1 MVAGALANLS
11 GLYLGTLPVTPNNK
25 NQLAARLAV
34 YDTALG
40 ELGSVT
46 VYGTAGD
53 GTTDDYAEIQSA
65 ITAAVALGCGLVLLP
80 AGRFKVSNCLAVTGS
95 KITIAG
101 QGIGV
106 TTIVGA
112 AGAYAGVTDN
122 GTDIASTIAA
132 VGRNHVTIRD
142 LTIDHLTN
150 STAANGIAFVPAT
163 AYNGTVCTDVKAINV
178 EVLGYVSH
186 QYHIWSMR
194 SQRVEISGC
203 TIDGGA
209 SAYTED
215 QNGIEIFGGYDVHIH
230 KNKIRRC
237 ANAGVYILS
246 ATPVYDDTESVNV
259 IVEGNQIGS
268 CKYGVLIQPVYDAVL
283 GAQNQTEIQVR
294 NNNIRSCNAYGVY
307 MLDEYATTDTTAIE
321 FAGNQ
326 ISGTPIGI
334 AVTSTQTK
342 SGVSRAV
349 RILHNVIRNASHASI
364 GAIYVALI
372 PNATIEGNEIYNA
385 TYDGIRL
392 TTTIGVRVTGNRITT
407 TGRSGIRADGIT
419 DGLFDDNT
427 IDGAAGTAL
436 YLTSTPVRCVATR
449 NHIRNTTNGQLSLF
463 IETGS
468 YCAAN
473 DNDFYRAASSGNELA
488 NTGTNQQTLRN
499 VALGA
504 GVGGF
509 VEA

>member
-178 EVLGYVSH
+178 EVRDALV
-186 QYHIWSMR
+186 QQKLAMCAA
-194 SQRVEISGC
+194 GC
-203 TIDGGA
+203 AQELAD
-209 SAYTED
+209 
-215 QNGIEIFGGYDVHIH
+215 
-230 KNKIRRC
+230 
-237 ANAGVYILS
+237 
-246 ATPVYDDTESVNV
+246 
-259 IVEGNQIGS
+259 EGHD
-268 CKYGVLIQPVYDAVL
+268 P
-283 GAQNQTEIQVR
+283 T
-294 NNNIRSCNAYGVY
+294 
-307 MLDEYATTDTTAIE
+307 EYAEVVDLGLLHVYE
-321 FAGNQ
+321 
-326 ISGTPIGI
+326 
-334 AVTSTQTK
+334 
-342 SGVSRAV
+342 VSVYTRPKEEA
-349 RILHNVIRNASHASI
+349 
-364 GAIYVALI
+364 
-372 PNATIEGNEIYNA
+372 
-385 TYDGIRL
+385 
-392 TTTIGVRVTGNRITT
+392 
-407 TGRSGIRADGIT
+407 
-419 DGLFDDNT
+419 
-427 IDGAAGTAL
+427 GAA
-436 YLTSTPVRCVATR
+436 
-449 NHIRNTTNGQLSLF
+449 
-463 IETGS
+463 
-468 YCAAN
+468 
-473 DNDFYRAASSGNELA
+473 
-488 NTGTNQQTLRN
+488 
-499 VALGA
+499 
-504 GVGGF
+504 
-509 VEA
+509 